1 MIVCAKIDDDGYFI
15 EDIIIH
21 KGEEIPLNCIKN
33 RPNTKEVGFYKAKWD
48 GANWIEGMTQIEKDE
63 LNNQPKVLTENEM
76 IMLAIADLAEIV
88 LGGIE

>member
-33 RPNTKEVGFYKAKWD
+33 RPNTKEGWVLQSEVGWGKLD
-48 GANWIEGMTQIEKDE
+48 
-63 LNNQPKVLTENEM
+63 
-76 IMLAIADLAEIV
+76 
-88 LGGIE
+88 